1 MVLGLSISPDDF
13 NKTHTTPSVTN
24 RLTSEAG
31 LDTMG
36 HFIVTKDSIYTVHKA
51 QGDHFVNYVSLLER
65 KFDNIKKICHQLSFL
80 MDERWH
86 SKVKR

>member
-51 QGDHFVNYVSLLER
+51 QGDHFVNYVFCLRETLITQR
-65 KFDNIKKICHQLSFL
+65 KYAINYLF
-80 MDERWH
+80 
-86 SKVKR
+86 